1 MSKAMDSIQKSE
13 LNVRTFLGLIIFFSK
28 FTKYLNKTKLNKL
41 MFFTDFGY
49 YSKTKEKIT
58 SARYIHMPFG
68 PVPEEIDI
76 YLAELEEKEFID
88 INVNFTS
95 FLEYRIKAVDDI
107 EFFNYLF
114 EKQKLLDD
122 TQLGFAHMVND
133 KFGRRTA
140 GFLSDFSHELTPYK
154 NTKEYH
160 PISYEEIL
168 KPQPLL
174 NNIPLHEYIESL

>member
-68 PVPEEIDI
+68 
-76 YLAELEEKEFID
+76 
-88 INVNFTS
+88 
-95 FLEYRIKAVDDI
+95 
-107 EFFNYLF
+107 
-114 EKQKLLDD
+114 
-122 TQLGFAHMVND
+122 
-133 KFGRRTA
+133 
-140 GFLSDFSHELTPYK
+140 
-154 NTKEYH
+154 
-160 PISYEEIL
+160 
-168 KPQPLL
+168 
-174 NNIPLHEYIESL
+174 